1 MSLMAA
7 QPETSSTSWR
17 HSLSGIMVFTET
29 ATGVER
35 QDPFSSMQVI
45 TDWFRHYF
53 SDPQVV
59 FLAAALIVGFAV
71 VLSMGYMLAP
81 ALASIVIAYLLEGL
95 VAFLQ
100 RHGWPRLMAVLVVYI
115 AFMVFVIMVLFGVI
129 PVVSRQVTDLV
140 QQLPSMISKGLV
152 SLSELPERYPDVVSQ
167 DQILQVIG
175 SIRYEIT
182 SFGQRVLSWSLASV
196 VGVITLLVYLIL
208 VPLLVFFFLKD
219 KELLIAW
226 FMRYLP
232 EHRRIAVDVWHDV
245 DRQISNYVRGK
256 FWEILI
262 VWAATYVGLQIF
274 GLNYAM
280 LLGLLVGL
288 SVIVPYIGAAVATVP
303 VLLVGWFQWGWSSE
317 FAWMATVYF
326 IIQALDGNIL
336 VPLLFS
342 EVVNLHPVAII
353 VAVLVFGGLWGFWG
367 IFFAIPLATLVQAI
381 LLAWPRPIPEVGD

>member
-1 MSLMAA
+1 MSLMRFL
-7 QPETSSTSWR
+7 P
-17 HSLSGIMVFTET
+17 GIMAFTGT
-29 ATGVER
+29 ATRVER
-35 QDPFSSMQVI
+35 QDSFSSMQVI
-45 TDWFRHYF
+45 TDWFRRHF

-100 RHGWPRLMAVLVVYI
+100 RHGWPRLVAVLVVYI
-115 AFMVFVIMVLFGVI
+115 AFMVFLIMVLFGVI

-140 QQLPSMISKGLV
+140 QQLPSMISTGLA

-167 DQILQVIG
+167 DQVQQVIG

-196 VGVITLLVYLIL
+196 VGIITLLVYLIL

-219 KELLIAW
+219 KELIISW
-226 FMRYLP
+226 FMSYMP
-232 EHRRIAVDVWHDV
+232 EHRRIAGDVWHDV

-262 VWAATYVGLQIF
+262 VWAATYIGLQVF

-326 IIQALDGNIL
+326 IIQALDGNVL

-381 LLAWPRPIPEVGD
+381 LFAWPRPNPEAGD